1 MKKIIKAVSCV
12 VTFSF
17 FACALLLAVLSLL
30 RIMAT
35 ASEFS
40 LRLLAAALF
49 LLLVF
54 LFIRGLIAC
63 AGEVIARIRRR
74 KAQ

>member
-12 VTFSF
+12 VTLSF
-17 FACALLLAVLSLL
+17 FVCALLLAVLSLL

-35 ASEFS
+35 ASAFS

-54 LFIRGLIAC
+54 LFIRGVIAC
-63 AGEVIARIRRR
+63 TGEVIARIRRR
-74 KAQ
+74 KVQ

>member
-12 VTFSF
+12 VTLSF

-35 ASEFS
+35 ASVFS
-40 LRLLAAALF
+40 LRLLAAVLF

-54 LFIRGLIAC
+54 LFIRGMIAC
-63 AGEVIARIRRR
+63 VDEAIARIRRR
-74 KAQ
+74 KVQ

>member
-12 VTFSF
+12 VTLSF

-35 ASEFS
+35 ASVFS
-40 LRLLAAALF
+40 LRLLAAVLF

-54 LFIRGLIAC
+54 LFIRGVITC
-63 AGEVIARIRRR
+63 VGEAIARIRRR
-74 KAQ
+74 KVQ